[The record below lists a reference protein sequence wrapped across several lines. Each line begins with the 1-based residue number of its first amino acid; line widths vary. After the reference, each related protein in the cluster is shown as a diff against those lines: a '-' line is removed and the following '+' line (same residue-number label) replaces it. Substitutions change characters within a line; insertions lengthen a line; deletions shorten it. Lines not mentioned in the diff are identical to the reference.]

1 MIRAAIVGG
10 TGRMGQAILRAA
22 GMRPDVRISA
32 AIAPATSADLGADA
46 GTLAGAAPL
55 GVAVTSDLQAALA
68 GCDVVMDFSRASA
81 TAAHLAACRTA
92 KKPLVLGTTGHGA
105 DLEGAFAAA
114 AAEIPLLIAP
124 NTSLAVAVLMD
135 LAASAAHA
143 LGPEFDV
150 EILECHHRTKADA
163 PSGTA
168 LALGAAV
175 ATARGQKLSAV
186 GVMNRNGGA
195 ARKPA
200 EIGFASVR
208 GGDAIGTHTVAFLG
222 PGEEL
227 TLTHRATDRAVFAR
241 GALLA
246 AVWLAGRPPGRYSM
260 RDIFNFK
267 TVA

>member
-10 TGRMGQAILRAA
+10 AGRMGQAILRAA
-22 GMRPDVRISA
+22 ATRPDVRISA
-32 AIAPATSADLGADA
+32 AIASPKSANLGADA
-46 GTLAGAAPL
+46 GELAGAAPL
-55 GVAVTSDLQAALA
+55 GVPVTGDLQGALA
-68 GCDVVMDFSRASA
+68 GCDVVIDFSSA
-81 TAAHLAACRTA
+81 GATTAHLAACRAA

-114 AAEIPLLIAP
+114 AGEIPLLIAP
-124 NTSLAVAVLMD
+124 NTSLAVTVLMD
-135 LAASAAHA
+135 LARTAARA
-143 LGPEFDV
+143 LGPDFDI
-150 EILECHHRTKADA
+150 EILECHHRTKSDA

-168 LALGAAV
+168 LALGDAV
-175 ATARGQKLSAV
+175 AAARGQKLSAV

-208 GGDAIGTHTVAFLG
+208 GGDAIGRHTVAFLG

-227 TLTHRATDRAVFAR
+227 ALTHRATDRAVFAQ
-241 GALLA
+241 GALVA
-246 AVWLAGRPPGRYSM
+246 AVWLAARPPGRYSM